1 MIIRKAKQR
10 VANTSKPVVLI
21 AEELSPATIEALGPD
36 FEVRHCNGADRGE
49 LLTALAAGVDA
60 VLIRSA
66 TKMDAEAIAAA
77 KGLKVI
83 ARAGV
88 GLDNVEIPAAT
99 AAGVMVVNAPTSN
112 IVSAAELAITLL
124 LASARFISPAH
135 AALRA
140 GKWARSK
147 YTGAEIFEKTLGIVG
162 FGRIGQLVAA
172 RMQAFG
178 MDVVAYDPYLA
189 PARAAQLNVR
199 LVDLDELLRV
209 SDFITIHLPKTKE
222 TANLIG
228 VEALTKVKP
237 TVRIINAARG
247 GVLDETALYNALKE
261 GRVAGAGLDVFATEP
276 CTDSPLFEL
285 ENVVATPHLGAST
298 DEAQERAGI
307 AVAVSVRKA
316 LAGELVPDAVNVK
329 GGAIHEEIR
338 PSLPLVEKMA
348 QLATTLGG
356 ELPASISVHVR
367 GDISEFDS
375 TILAT
380 SALKGAL
387 IAVGSEDV
395 TYVNAPGLAAERG
408 ITSSVT
414 TDPESPLYRSMI
426 SLHAAL
432 PNGKSIIV
440 DGTLMGIRK
449 VEKIIA
455 IDKFDL
461 DLPPTAN
468 LLFLRYG
475 DRPGVVGTV
484 GSVLGKAGIN
494 IGGMQVARD
503 EAGGEAL
510 MAITVDSSL
519 TAELVASVQ
528 RETGAEFVRSVDLVS

>member
-1 MIIRKAKQR
+1 MITKREVLR
-10 VANTSKPVVLI
+10 VGKPVVLI
-21 AEELSPATIEALGPD
+21 AEELSSATLDALGPD
-36 FEVRHCNGADRGE
+36 FEVRNCDGANRAE
-49 LLTALAAGVDA
+49 LLAALGAGVDA

-66 TKMDAEAIAAA
+66 TKMDGEAIAAA

-88 GLDNVEIPAAT
+88 GLDNVDIPAAT

-112 IVSAAELAITLL
+112 IVSAAELAISLL

-135 AALRA
+135 AALKA

-147 YTGAEIFEKTLGIVG
+147 YTGAELFEKNLGVVG
-162 FGRIGQLVAA
+162 FGRIGQLVAH

-178 MDVVAYDPYLA
+178 MNVIAYDPYLQ
-189 PARAAQLNVR
+189 PAKAAQLGVE
-199 LVDLDELLRV
+199 LVELDDLLKR

-228 VEALTKVKP
+228 VEALKKVKKE
-237 TVRIINAARG
+237 VRIINAARG
-247 GVLDETALYNALKE
+247 GVLDEAALYDAIVE
-261 GRVAGAGLDVFATEP
+261 GRVAGAGLDVYVTEP
-276 CTDSPLFEL
+276 CTDSPLFQL
-285 ENVVATPHLGAST
+285 DQVVATPHLGAST

-329 GGAIHEEIR
+329 GGAIHDEIR

-348 QLATTLGG
+348 QLATAIAG
-356 ELPASISVHVR
+356 ETPVSMEITVK
-367 GDISEFDS
+367 GDISGHDS
-375 TILAT
+375 SVLAI

-387 IAVGSEDV
+387 VASGCEDV

-408 ITSSVT
+408 VTSNVT
-414 TDPESPLYRSMI
+414 TTPDSPEYRSMI

-432 PNGKSIIV
+432 SNGKSIKV

-455 IDKFDL
+455 IDNFDL
-461 DLPPTAN
+461 DLPPTDN
-468 LLFLRYG
+468 LLFLRYA
-475 DRPGVVGTV
+475 DKPGVVGAV
-484 GSVLGKAGIN
+484 GNALGNAKIN
-494 IGGMQVARD
+494 IAGMQVAR
-503 EAGGEAL
+503 ESAGGSAL
-510 MAITVDSSL
+510 MAITVDSPVSDAV
-519 TAELVASVQ
+519 AEAVKK
-528 RETGAEFVRSVDLVS
+528 ETGAELVRSVTLVN

>member
-1 MIIRKAKQR
+1 MITKKEVRR
-10 VANTSKPVVLI
+10 VAKPVVLI
-21 AEELSPATIEALGPD
+21 AEELSSATLDALGPD
-36 FEVRHCNGADRGE
+36 FEVRNCDGANRAE
-49 LLTALAAGVDA
+49 LLAALGAGVDA

-88 GLDNVEIPAAT
+88 GLDNVDIPAAT

-112 IVSAAELAITLL
+112 IVSAAELAISLL

-135 AALRA
+135 AALKA

-147 YTGAEIFEKTLGIVG
+147 YTGAELFEKTLGVVG
-162 FGRIGQLVAA
+162 FGRIGQLVAH

-178 MDVVAYDPYLA
+178 MNVVAYDPYLQ
-189 PARAAQLNVR
+189 PAKAAQLGVE
-199 LVDLDELLRV
+199 LVELDELLKR

-228 VEALTKVKP
+228 VEALKKVKKE
-237 TVRIINAARG
+237 VRIINAARG
-247 GVLDETALYNALKE
+247 GVLDEAALYDAITE
-261 GRVAGAGLDVFATEP
+261 GRVAGAGLDVYVTEP
-276 CTDSPLFEL
+276 CTDSPLFQL
-285 ENVVATPHLGAST
+285 DQVVATPHLGAST

-329 GGAIHEEIR
+329 GGAIHDEIR

-348 QLATTLGG
+348 QIATGIAG
-356 ELPASISVHVR
+356 ETPVSMDITVK
-367 GDISEFDS
+367 GDISGHDS
-375 TILAT
+375 SILAI
-380 SALKGAL
+380 SALKGVLVAS
-387 IAVGSEDV
+387 GCEDV

-408 ITSSVT
+408 VTSSVT
-414 TDPESPLYRSMI
+414 TTPESHEYRSMI

-432 PNGKSIIV
+432 SNGKSIKV

-455 IDKFDL
+455 VDGFDL
-461 DLPPTAN
+461 DLPPTDN
-468 LLFLRYG
+468 LLFLRYA
-475 DRPGVVGTV
+475 DKPGVVGAV
-484 GSVLGKAGIN
+484 GNALGTAKIN
-494 IGGMQVARD
+494 IAGMQVAR
-503 EAGGEAL
+503 ESAGGSAL
-510 MAITVDSSL
+510 MALTVDSPVSDAV
-519 TAELVASVQ
+519 AETVKK
-528 RETGAEFVRSVDLVS
+528 ETGAELVRSVTLVN

>member
-1 MIIRKAKQR
+1 MITKREVQR
-10 VANTSKPVVLI
+10 VAKPVVLI
-21 AEELSPATIEALGPD
+21 AEELSAATLDALGPD
-36 FEVRHCNGADRGE
+36 FEVRNCDGANRGE
-49 LLTALAAGVDA
+49 LLAALGAGVDA

-88 GLDNVEIPAAT
+88 GLDNVDIPAAT

-112 IVSAAELAITLL
+112 IVSAAELAISLL

-147 YTGAEIFEKTLGIVG
+147 YTGAELFEKTLGVVG
-162 FGRIGQLVAA
+162 FGRIGQLVAH

-178 MDVVAYDPYLA
+178 MNVVAYDPYLQ
-189 PARAAQLNVR
+189 PAKAAQLGVE
-199 LVDLDELLRV
+199 LVELDELLKR

-228 VEALTKVKP
+228 VEALKKVKKE
-237 TVRIINAARG
+237 VRIINAARG
-247 GVLDETALYNALKE
+247 GVLDEAALYDAIVE
-261 GRVAGAGLDVFATEP
+261 GRVAGAGLDVYVTEP
-276 CTDSPLFEL
+276 CTDSPLFQL
-285 ENVVATPHLGAST
+285 DQVVATPHLGAST

-329 GGAIHEEIR
+329 GGAIHDEIR

-348 QLATTLGG
+348 QLATAIAG
-356 ELPASISVHVR
+356 ETPVSMEITVKGDISVH
-367 GDISEFDS
+367 DS
-375 TILAT
+375 SVLAI

-387 IAVGSEDV
+387 LASGAEDV

-408 ITSSVT
+408 VTSSVVT
-414 TDPESPLYRSMI
+414 TPDSPGYRSMI
-426 SLHAAL
+426 SLRAAL
-432 PNGKSIIV
+432 NNGKSITV
-440 DGTLMGIRK
+440 DGTLMGIRM

-455 IDKFDL
+455 IDGFDL
-461 DLPPTAN
+461 DLPPTEN
-468 LLFLRYG
+468 LLFLRYA
-475 DRPGVVGTV
+475 DKPGVVGAV
-484 GSVLGKAGIN
+484 GNALGSAKIN
-494 IGGMQVARD
+494 IAGMQVARVS
-503 EAGGEAL
+503 AGGNAL
-510 MAITVDSSL
+510 MALTVDSAVSDAV
-519 TAELVASVQ
+519 AETVKK
-528 RETGAEFVRSVDLVS
+528 ETGAEIVRSVTLVN

>member
-1 MIIRKAKQR
+1 MTTKREVLR
-10 VANTSKPVVLI
+10 VAKPVVLI
-21 AEELSPATIEALGPD
+21 AEELSSATLDALGPD
-36 FEVRHCNGADRGE
+36 FEVRNCDGANRAE
-49 LLTALAAGVDA
+49 LLAALGAGVDA

-88 GLDNVEIPAAT
+88 GLDNVDIPAAT

-112 IVSAAELAITLL
+112 IVSAAELAISLL

-135 AALRA
+135 AALKA

-147 YTGAEIFEKTLGIVG
+147 YTGAELFEKTLGVVG
-162 FGRIGQLVAA
+162 FGRIGQLVAH

-178 MDVVAYDPYLA
+178 MNIIAYDPYLQ
-189 PARAAQLNVR
+189 PAKAAQLGVE
-199 LVDLDELLRV
+199 LVELDDLLKR

-228 VEALTKVKP
+228 VEALKKVKKE
-237 TVRIINAARG
+237 VRIINAARG
-247 GVLDETALYNALKE
+247 GVLDEAALYDAITE
-261 GRVAGAGLDVFATEP
+261 GRVAGAGLDVYVTEP
-276 CTDSPLFEL
+276 CTDSPLFQL
-285 ENVVATPHLGAST
+285 DQVVATPHLGAST

-329 GGAIHEEIR
+329 GGAIHDEIR

-348 QLATTLGG
+348 QIATAIAG
-356 ELPASISVHVR
+356 ETPVSMDITVK
-367 GDISEFDS
+367 GDISGHDS
-375 TILAT
+375 SILAI

-387 IAVGSEDV
+387 VASGCEDV

-408 ITSSVT
+408 VTSSVT
-414 TDPESPLYRSMI
+414 TTPESHEYRSMI

-432 PNGKSIIV
+432 SNGKSIKI

-455 IDKFDL
+455 IDNFDL
-461 DLPPTAN
+461 DLPPTDN
-468 LLFLRYG
+468 LLFLRYA
-475 DRPGVVGTV
+475 DKPGVVGTV
-484 GSVLGKAGIN
+484 GNALGSSKIN
-494 IGGMQVARD
+494 IAGMQVAR
-503 EAGGEAL
+503 ESAGGSAL
-510 MAITVDSSL
+510 MAITVDSPVSDAV
-519 TAELVASVQ
+519 AEKVKK
-528 RETGAEFVRSVDLVS
+528 ETGAELVRSVTLVN

>member
-1 MIIRKAKQR
+1 MITKREVLR
-10 VANTSKPVVLI
+10 VAKPVVLI
-21 AEELSPATIEALGPD
+21 AEELSAATLDALGPD
-36 FEVRHCNGADRGE
+36 FEVRNCDGANRAE
-49 LLTALAAGVDA
+49 LLAALGAGVDA

-88 GLDNVEIPAAT
+88 GLDNVDIPAAT

-112 IVSAAELAITLL
+112 IVSAAELAISLL

-147 YTGAEIFEKTLGIVG
+147 YTGAELFEKTLGIVG
-162 FGRIGQLVAA
+162 FGRIGQLVAH

-178 MDVVAYDPYLA
+178 MNVVAYDPYLQ
-189 PARAAQLNVR
+189 PAKAAQLGVE
-199 LVDLDELLRV
+199 LVELDELLKR

-228 VEALTKVKP
+228 VDALKKVKKE
-237 TVRIINAARG
+237 VRIINAARG
-247 GVLDETALYNALKE
+247 GVLDEAALYDAIVE
-261 GRVAGAGLDVFATEP
+261 GRVAGAGLDVYVTEP
-276 CTDSPLFEL
+276 CTDSPLFQL
-285 ENVVATPHLGAST
+285 DQVVATPHLGAST

-329 GGAIHEEIR
+329 GGAIHDEIR

-348 QLATTLGG
+348 QLATAIAG
-356 ELPASISVHVR
+356 ETPVSMEITVKGDISVH
-367 GDISEFDS
+367 DS
-375 TILAT
+375 SVLAI

-387 IAVGSEDV
+387 LASGAEDV

-408 ITSSVT
+408 VTSTVAT
-414 TDPESPLYRSMI
+414 SPDSPGYRSMI
-426 SLHAAL
+426 SLRAAL
-432 PNGKSIIV
+432 NNGKSISV
-440 DGTLMGIRK
+440 DGTLMGIRM

-455 IDKFDL
+455 IDGFDL
-461 DLPPTAN
+461 DLPPTEN
-468 LLFLRYG
+468 LLFLRYA
-475 DRPGVVGTV
+475 DKPGVVGAV
-484 GSVLGKAGIN
+484 GNALGSAKIN
-494 IGGMQVARD
+494 IAGMQVARIS
-503 EAGGEAL
+503 AGGNAL
-510 MAITVDSSL
+510 MALTVDSAVSDAV
-519 TAELVASVQ
+519 AETVKK
-528 RETGAEFVRSVDLVS
+528 ETGAEVVRSVTLVN

>member
-1 MIIRKAKQR
+1 MTITRKVLLH
-10 VANTSKPVVLI
+10 VAKPVVLI
-21 AEELSPATIEALGPD
+21 AEELSPATMDALGPD
-36 FEVRHCNGADRGE
+36 FEIRHCNGADRGE
-49 LLTALAAGVDA
+49 LLDALGAGVDA

-66 TKMDAEAIAAA
+66 TKMDAEAINAA

-88 GLDNVEIPAAT
+88 GLDNVDIPAST

-124 LASARFISPAH
+124 LASARYISPAH

-178 MDVVAYDPYLA
+178 MDVVAYDPYLQ

-228 VEALTKVKP
+228 EEALKKVKP
-237 TVRIINAARG
+237 TVRIVNAARG
-247 GVLDETALYNALKE
+247 GVLDEAALLAALKE

-285 ENVVATPHLGAST
+285 DNVVATPHLGAST

-329 GGAIHEEIR
+329 GGAIHPDIR

-348 QLATTLGG
+348 QIATAFAG
-356 ELPASISVHVR
+356 ELPVTTTVHVR
-367 GDISEFDS
+367 GDISVHDS
-375 TILAT
+375 SILAT

-387 IAVGSEDV
+387 LGTGAEAV
-395 TYVNAPGLAAERG
+395 TYVNTPALAAEKG
-408 ITSSVT
+408 ISSTVST
-414 TDPESPLYRSMI
+414 EPDSPLYRSMI
-426 SLHAAL
+426 SLHAAFAD
-432 PNGKSIIV
+432 GKSVTV
-440 DGTLMGIRK
+440 DGTLMGIRM

-455 IDKFDL
+455 VNGFDL
-461 DLPPTAN
+461 DLPPTDN
-468 LLFLRYG
+468 LLFLQYG
-475 DRPGVVGTV
+475 DKPGIVGTV
-484 GSVLGKAGIN
+484 GNLLGNAGIN
-494 IGGMQVARD
+494 IAGMQVARD
-503 EAGGEAL
+503 EEGGEAL
-510 MAITVDSSL
+510 MAISIDSVISASL
-519 TAELVASVQ
+519 VSQVEK
-528 RETGAEFVRSVDLVS
+528 ETGAKLVRAVTLQG

>member
-1 MIIRKAKQR
+1 MITKREVLR
-10 VANTSKPVVLI
+10 VAKPIVLI
-21 AEELSPATIEALGPD
+21 AEELSAATLDALGPD
-36 FEVRHCNGADRGE
+36 FEVRNCDGANRAE
-49 LLTALAAGVDA
+49 LLAELGKGVDA

-88 GLDNVEIPAAT
+88 GLDNVDIPAAT

-112 IVSAAELAITLL
+112 IVSAAELAISLL

-135 AALRA
+135 AALKA

-147 YTGAEIFEKTLGIVG
+147 YTGAELFEKTLGIVG
-162 FGRIGQLVAA
+162 FGRIGQLVAH

-178 MDVVAYDPYLA
+178 MNVVAYDPYLQ
-189 PARAAQLNVR
+189 PAKAAQLGVE
-199 LVDLDELLRV
+199 LVELDELLKR

-228 VEALTKVKP
+228 VEALKKVKKE
-237 TVRIINAARG
+237 VRIINAARG
-247 GVLDETALYNALKE
+247 GVLDEAALYDAIVE
-261 GRVAGAGLDVFATEP
+261 GRVAGAGLDVYVTEP
-276 CTDSPLFEL
+276 CTDSPLFQL
-285 ENVVATPHLGAST
+285 DQVVATPHLGAST

-307 AVAVSVRKA
+307 AVAVSVRNA

-329 GGAIHEEIR
+329 GGAIHDEIR

-348 QLATTLGG
+348 QLATALAG
-356 ELPASISVHVR
+356 EAPVSIEISVK
-367 GDISEFDS
+367 GDISGHDS
-375 TILAT
+375 SVLAI

-387 IAVGSEDV
+387 LASGCEDV

-408 ITSSVT
+408 VTSNVT
-414 TDPESPLYRSMI
+414 TTPDSPEYRSMI

-432 PNGKSIIV
+432 SNGKSIKV

-455 IDKFDL
+455 IDGFDL
-461 DLPPTAN
+461 DLPPTEN
-468 LLFLRYG
+468 LLFLRYA
-475 DRPGVVGTV
+475 DKPGVVGAV
-484 GSVLGKAGIN
+484 GNALGSAKIN
-494 IGGMQVARD
+494 IAGMQVAR
-503 EAGGEAL
+503 ESAGGSAL
-510 MAITVDSSL
+510 MALTVDSPVSESV
-519 TAELVASVQ
+519 AETVKK
-528 RETGAEFVRSVDLVS
+528 ETGAELVRSVSLVN

>member
-1 MIIRKAKQR
+1 MTITKKEAQR
-10 VANTSKPVVLI
+10 VAKPIVLI
-21 AEELSPATIEALGPD
+21 AEELSPATLEALGPD
-36 FEVRHCNGADRGE
+36 FEVVNCDGANRTE
-49 LLTALAAGVDA
+49 LLAALGKGVDA

-88 GLDNVEIPAAT
+88 GLDNVDIPAAT

-112 IVSAAELAITLL
+112 IVSAAELAISLL
-124 LASARFISPAH
+124 MASARFISPAH
-135 AALRA
+135 AALRN

-162 FGRIGQLVAA
+162 FGRIGQLVAH

-178 MDVVAYDPYLA
+178 MDVVAYDPYLQ
-189 PARAAQLNVR
+189 PARAAQLGVR
-199 LVDLDELLRV
+199 LVELDELLKI

-228 VEALTKVKP
+228 VDALKKVKP
-237 TVRIINAARG
+237 SVRIINAARG
-247 GVLDETALYNALKE
+247 GVLDEVALFDALTE
-261 GRVAGAGLDVFATEP
+261 GRVAGAGLDVFSTEP
-276 CTDSPLFEL
+276 CTDSPLFTL
-285 ENVVATPHLGAST
+285 DQVVATPHLGAST

-348 QLATTLGG
+348 QIATAIAG
-356 ELPASISVHVR
+356 EAPVSMDLTVR
-367 GDISEFDS
+367 GDISGHDS
-375 TILAT
+375 SILAT

-387 IAVGSEDV
+387 LACGVSDV
-395 TYVNAPGLAAERG
+395 TYVNAPAIAAERG
-408 ITSSVT
+408 VTSVVT
-414 TDPESPLYRSMI
+414 TDPESPEYRSMI
-426 SLHAAL
+426 SLRAAL
-432 PNGKSIIV
+432 ADGKIVTV

-455 IDKFDL
+455 IDGFDL
-461 DLPPTAN
+461 DLPPTEN
-468 LLFLRYG
+468 LLFLRYS
-475 DRPGVVGTV
+475 DKPGVVGAV
-484 GSVLGKAGIN
+484 GNALGKAGIN
-494 IGGMQVARD
+494 IAGMQVARSA
-503 EAGGEAL
+503 AGGNAL
-510 MAITVDSSL
+510 MAITVDSLISDEI
-519 TAELVASVQ
+519 TASVKK
-528 RETGAEFVRSVDLVS
+528 ETGAELVRSVTLVG